1 MTITVAQMIAK
12 LQTLPQNLEVAVTM
26 NMEYQRPMDLDDFE
40 VWTDK
45 DEAGVVRKILMI
57 GDVNYS

>member
-12 LQTLPQNLEVAVTM
+12 LQTLPQNLEVEVTM

-40 VWTDK
+40 VWADK

>member
-12 LQTLPQNLEVAVTM
+12 LQTLPQNLEVEVTM

-45 DEAGVVRKILMI
+45 DKAGVVRKILMI

>member
-12 LQTLPQNLEVAVTM
+12 LQTLPQNLEVEVTM
-26 NMEYQRPMDLDDFE
+26 NMEYQRLMDLDDFE